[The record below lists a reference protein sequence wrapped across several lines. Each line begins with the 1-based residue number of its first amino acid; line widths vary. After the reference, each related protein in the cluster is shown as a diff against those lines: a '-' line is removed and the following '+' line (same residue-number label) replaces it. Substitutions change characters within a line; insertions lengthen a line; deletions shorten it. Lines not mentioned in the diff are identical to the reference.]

1 MVQPEP
7 IPDGTLVRLK
17 PQRRMRREGR
27 EEREGFVYIL
37 RGRFDLEDGSW
48 VGDYR
53 YMFCA
58 EKQTDDFDPFRP
70 PEGSFE
76 VLGRMVEPV

>member
-7 IPDGTLVRLK
+7 IPNGTQVLLK
-17 PQRRMRREGR
+17 PRFRMRREGS
-27 EEREGFVYIL
+27 ERQEGFVYIL
-37 RGRFDLEDGSW
+37 SGRFDLEEGRW

-53 YMFCA
+53 YIFCA
-58 EKQTDDFDPFRP
+58 KKQAGDFDPFQP

-76 VLGRMVEPV
+76 VLGRLVEPV